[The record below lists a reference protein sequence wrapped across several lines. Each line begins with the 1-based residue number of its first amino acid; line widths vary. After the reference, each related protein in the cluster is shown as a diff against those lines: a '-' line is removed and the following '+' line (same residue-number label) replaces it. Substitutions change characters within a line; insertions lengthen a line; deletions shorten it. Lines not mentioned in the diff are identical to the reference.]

1 MTDYDPLS
9 GMPTPERELRKKLGD
24 ATLEFVVQ
32 IMKLA
37 AEDMETHEP
46 DADRVIEFDE
56 PMRRHVTEIYRQAVE
71 EAAAQGIET
80 ALAWQTLAVWTD
92 EGKQR
97 IGYFARALEC
107 VESGRDNHLMSRN
120 PGTEWTDTLMRADC
134 LFEIG
139 RVHAQEGDPAVAREF
154 LLRALPLAQEAE
166 RLRGPAG
173 ITDED
178 RLEGRIAEL
187 LVQLPDDG
195 DESGGSQE

>member
-1 MTDYDPLS
+1 
-9 GMPTPERELRKKLGD
+9 MPAPERELRKKLGD

-37 AEDMETHEP
+37 ADDMETHEP
-46 DADRVIEFDE
+46 DADRVVEFDE
-56 PMRRHVTEIYRQAVE
+56 PKRRHVTEIYRQAVE

-97 IGYFARALEC
+97 IGYFSRALEC
-107 VESGRDNHLMSRN
+107 VESGRDNHLMPRN
-120 PGTEWTDTLMRADC
+120 AATEWTDTLMRADC

-139 RVHAQEGDPAVAREF
+139 QVHAHEGDPAVAREF

-173 ITDED
+173 ITSED
-178 RLEGRIAEL
+178 GLEGRIAEL

-195 DESGGSQE
+195 DETSKLQE